1 MILTCT
7 ATYNGDMDYKDYY
20 KILGVPKN
28 STEDEIKRAYRRLAL
43 KLHPDKNP
51 GNKAAEEKFKEINE
65 AYEVL
70 RDKDKRSRYDQLGE
84 LYSRYQ
90 QTGGQPEGFNWEQ
103 WTTGQPGGRGT
114 QVDMDDLFGS
124 MGGFSDFFSSIF
136 GGTGGTGTRQTTR
149 RARQPTA
156 YEQPVQISL
165 DEAYKGAARALQV
178 DGRRLEGKIPPGAKT
193 GTKVRLSGVGPAGP
207 DGQKSDIYLVIEVL
221 PDKRFERQGNNLL
234 GEVTVDL
241 YTAVLGGQARVPTL
255 TSEVMLTIPPGT
267 QPGQKIR
274 LAGRGMPELRN
285 PQTFGDM
292 VVTVK
297 VQLPRQLSAKQREL
311 FEQLRK
317 S

>member
-1 MILTCT
+1 
-7 ATYNGDMDYKDYY
+7 MDYKDYY

-28 STEDEIKRAYRRLAL
+28 STEDEIKRAYRKLAL

-70 RDKDKRSRYDQLGE
+70 RDKEKRSRYDQLGE
-84 LYSRYQ
+84 SYSRYQ
-90 QTGGQPEGFNWEQ
+90 QTGGQPGGFNWEQ

-149 RARQPTA
+149 RTRQPVA
-156 YEQPVQISL
+156 YEQPVQITL
-165 DEAYKGAARALQV
+165 DEAYNGAARALQV

-241 YTAVLGGQARVPTL
+241 YTAVLGGQVRVPTL

-274 LAGRGMPELRN
+274 LAGRGMPELRS

-297 VQLPRQLSAKQREL
+297 VQLPRQLSAKQHEL

-317 S
+317 G

>member
-84 LYSRYQ
+84 SYSRYQ

-297 VQLPRQLSAKQREL
+297 SSASTSVVGKAARAV
-311 FEQLRK
+311 RATA
-317 S
+317 

>member
-1 MILTCT
+1 
-7 ATYNGDMDYKDYY
+7 MDYKDYY
-20 KILGVPKN
+20 KILGIEKT
-28 STEDEIKRAYRRLAL
+28 SSEEEIKRAYRKLAL

-70 RDKDKRSRYDQLGE
+70 KDKDKRARYDQLGDS
-84 LYSRYQ
+84 YSRWQ
-90 QTGGQPEGFNWEQ
+90 QTGGAPGNFNWEQ
-103 WTTGQPGGRGT
+103 WATRTPGRRGT

-136 GGTGGTGTRQTTR
+136 GGMGGGTGTRQTTR
-149 RARQPTA
+149 RTRQPAA
-156 YEQPVQISL
+156 YEQAVQITL
-165 DEAYKGAARALQV
+165 EEAYKGAARALQV
-178 DGRRLEGKIPPGAKT
+178 DSRRLEGKIPPGAKT
-193 GTKVRLSGVGPAGP
+193 GTKVRLAGVGPAGP

-221 PDKRFERQGNNLL
+221 PDKRFERRGNDLL

-241 YTAVLGGQARVPTL
+241 YTAVLGGQERVPTL

-274 LAGRGMPELRN
+274 LTGRGMPDLRN
-285 PQTFGDM
+285 PQSFGDM
-292 VVTVK
+292 YVTVK

-317 S
+317 N